1 MCWMAPRTGRADH
14 ADKALRSQKRSYAE
28 NLRSQ
33 MTEAQRAAKQAQ
45 LADLR
50 RKHAKR
56 KDEPG
61 FAANV
66 AELEQRIAQLEA
78 ELAG

>member
-1 MCWMAPRTGRADH
+1 MAGLKPPPGHRAGFFVSPKL
-14 ADKALRSQKRSYAE
+14 AMV
-28 NLRSQ
+28 

>member
-1 MCWMAPRTGRADH
+1 
-14 ADKALRSQKRSYAE
+14 
-28 NLRSQ
+28 
-33 MTEAQRAAKQAQ
+33 MTETQRAAKQAQ
-45 LADLR
+45 LEDLR

-61 FAANV
+61 FASNV